1 MAEASHLVFPYVVL
15 VFLMANS
22 SQWYSNANGRRL
34 FGFFKE
40 LLVFSFHTIRVCI
53 PVYHQLLIT
62 PWSQT
67 VYWSEV
73 CYTFVSHPSHT
84 CDNEHIGN
92 TAYAFCGVCS
102 CMLPFGIHT
111 VTSILKH
118 SVSIHSQK
126 ISCDLATSYPPQ
138 TGKALC
144 QRNFG
149 KISYVYV

>member
-15 VFLMANS
+15 VFSMANS
-22 SQWYSNANGRRL
+22 SQWYLNANGRRL
-34 FGFFKE
+34 FGLFKE

-62 PWSQT
+62 RWSQT

-73 CYTFVSHPSHT
+73 CCTFVSHLSHT
-84 CDNEHIGN
+84 CDNEHIGT
-92 TAYAFCGVCS
+92 TAYASCVVCC

-118 SVSIHSQK
+118 SVSLHSQK
-126 ISCDLATSYPPQ
+126 ISCDL
-138 TGKALC
+138 
-144 QRNFG
+144 QRPIHQKPG
-149 KISYVYV
+149 RHCAKDT